1 MRDTSR
7 VLILIVNWNNYSDTK
22 ECLESLAQLT
32 SENYQ
37 IMLVDNGSSDDSNQL
52 LEEEFPEIEL
62 VNLQENL
69 GFAGRNNVGLDYA
82 LKEGFSHILLLNNDT
97 IVQDGDFLTKLVQL
111 LEEEPS
117 VGAVG
122 PTVEQTDGII
132 QLSILPYPNIGNTI
146 VNTLGLYHPNHKKR
160 QYVDSVAGCCVLVRR
175 EAIEQ
180 AGLLD
185 ENYFMYG
192 EETEWFYRMRKRGWK
207 VLFIPKRSVLH
218 KGAATSKKIEDNS
231 IYIERRANVIYT
243 LVKHQQQIQAG
254 ITAILMIFLLG
265 FRIFWSG
272 IMPRIIQKQRYPI
285 SMLTDLIRII
295 RQKWILADDR
305 GIFLD

>member
-37 IMLVDNGSSDDSNQL
+37 VMLVDNGSGDDSNQL

-69 GFAGRNNVGLDYA
+69 GFAGGNNVGLDYA

-207 VLFIPKRSVLH
+207 VLFIPKKSVLH

>member
-69 GFAGRNNVGLDYA
+69 GFAGGNNVGLDYA

>member
-69 GFAGRNNVGLDYA
+69 GFAGGNNVGLDYA

-207 VLFIPKRSVLH
+207 VLFIPKKSVLH

>member
-1 MRDTSR
+1 MKETSR

-22 ECLESLAQLT
+22 ECLESLTQLT
-32 SENYQ
+32 SDNYQ
-37 IMLVDNGSSDDSNQL
+37 VMLVDNGSGDNSSQL
-52 LEEEFPEIEL
+52 LEEEFPEIQL

-69 GFAGRNNVGLDYA
+69 GFAGGNNVGLEYA
-82 LKEGFSHILLLNNDT
+82 LKEEFPFTLLLNNDT
-97 IVQDGDFLTKLVQL
+97 IVQDGDFLAKLVQV

-122 PTVEQTDGII
+122 PTVEQTDGIT

-146 VNTLGLYHPNHKKR
+146 INSLGLYHPNHKKR
-160 QYVDSVAGCCVLVRR
+160 QFVDSIAGCCVLVRR

-192 EETEWFYRMRKRGWK
+192 EETEWFFRIRKKGWK
-207 VLFIPKRSVLH
+207 ILFLPVDSILH
-218 KGAATSKKIEDNS
+218 KEGSSSKKIDDKK

-243 LVKHQQQIQAG
+243 LVKGKQESQAV
-254 ITAILMIFLLG
+254 IMAAIMVLLLG
-265 FRIFWSG
+265 IRVFFSAITGRENKS
-272 IMPRIIQKQRYPI
+272 PYRS
-285 SMLTDLIRII
+285 SMIVELNKVF
-295 RQKWILADDR
+295 RQKWKMAKDLNK
-305 GIFLD
+305 GI